1 MPPTVQ
7 EINTGGQSRMTKR
20 SYIVSLLSSFF
31 AICALILG
39 TGSNIYCESVKFTT
53 QVDGNNNLV
62 MYAGPWNYRTQ
73 DSYKWN
79 DPTFASQ
86 SSCRNYDSL
95 GIDYTVDATTKTV
108 WSFAIIAPIF
118 GILLSLGAC
127 FGAFVGSRASR
138 WKCMGSMF
146 IFVSVLQGLTLLIES
161 SSICYDNPAIQYL
174 EVINPDLAN
183 TMPETCEWA
192 IGFKA
197 NIVAIVLWI
206 IAGTCALVLPPP
218 VIIREHT
225 HQGQTVTYTQNAD
238 GTVQENHVTIVKGT
252 PVQ

>member
-7 EINTGGQSRMTKR
+7 EINATGGQSRITLL
-20 SYIVSLLSSFF
+20 VPFLSSFV
-31 AICALILG
+31 ATCALILG
-39 TGSNIYCESVKFTT
+39 TGSNLYCESIQFT
-53 QVDGNNNLV
+53 QIEGNNNLV
-62 MYAGPWNYRTQ
+62 LYAGQSNYRTK

-79 DPTFASQ
+79 DQAFASQ
-86 SSCRNYDSL
+86 SCRSYDSL
-95 GIDYTVDATTKTV
+95 GFDYIVDAKTKTV

-118 GILLSLGAC
+118 GVLLLFGSC

-138 WKCMGSMF
+138 WKCMGMLF
-146 IFVSVLQGLTLLIES
+146 IFVSFLQGLTLLIES

-174 EVINPDLAN
+174 EANNPDLAN
-183 TMPETCEWA
+183 TMPAKCEWA
-192 IGFKA
+192 VGFKA

-206 IAGTCALVLPPP
+206 VAGTCALVLPPP
-218 VIIREHT
+218 VVVRERT
-225 HQGQTVTYTQNAD
+225 QQEQTVTYTQNAD